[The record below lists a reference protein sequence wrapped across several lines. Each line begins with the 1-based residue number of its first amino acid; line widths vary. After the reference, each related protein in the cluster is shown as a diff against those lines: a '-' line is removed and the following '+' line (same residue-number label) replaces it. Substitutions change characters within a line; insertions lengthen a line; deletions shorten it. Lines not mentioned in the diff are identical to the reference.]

1 MSLTS
6 GQMKTSQS
14 LPLISSTCTTQ
25 SLSNFCRLQKLF
37 PTQSHYRP
45 QHTDFIQ
52 DSGQKPLKT
61 LQERTYRL
69 LTVVTNNDWGKRNQR
84 ESEHGFMR
92 PLKRIPV

>member
-37 PTQSHYRP
+37 PTQSH
-45 QHTDFIQ
+45 
-52 DSGQKPLKT
+52 
-61 LQERTYRL
+61 
-69 LTVVTNNDWGKRNQR
+69 
-84 ESEHGFMR
+84 
-92 PLKRIPV
+92 